1 MEADSK
7 KHRFRKGRSATF
19 SIDGFNI
26 TIVANEEGESS
37 NRQQASFARSKSQS
51 ALWNAITAG
60 MGIKGKEQKPPL
72 SDPRSPEEIL
82 ADDLPAADQPDATE
96 KTATRYLPQIPLHP
110 HSFSSLRFFPP
121 VDETEHGFSLSA
133 GLLPLFDWW
142 CSSSLPLVWRA
153 RQCALIPDCAAL
165 PSACRCC
172 WESMA
177 RLQDPCAHTGEE

>member
-7 KHRFRKGRSATF
+7 KHRFRKGRVQPSA
-19 SIDGFNI
+19 IDGFNI
-26 TIVANEEGESS
+26 TIVEQDGSASRLLLEDRSLSEKDITGKVCGNEEGESS

-96 KTATRYLPQIPLHP
+96 KTATR
-110 HSFSSLRFFPP
+110 F
-121 VDETEHGFSLSA
+121 
-133 GLLPLFDWW
+133 
-142 CSSSLPLVWRA
+142 
-153 RQCALIPDCAAL
+153 AAL
-165 PSACRCC
+165 AIHKSK
-172 WESMA
+172 S
-177 RLQDPCAHTGEE
+177 

>member
-96 KTATRYLPQIPLHP
+96 KTATR
-110 HSFSSLRFFPP
+110 F
-121 VDETEHGFSLSA
+121 
-133 GLLPLFDWW
+133 
-142 CSSSLPLVWRA
+142 
-153 RQCALIPDCAAL
+153 AAL
-165 PSACRCC
+165 AI
-172 WESMA
+172 
-177 RLQDPCAHTGEE
+177 HTSTS

>member
-37 NRQQASFARSKSQS
+37 NRPQASFARSKSQS

-96 KTATRYLPQIPLHP
+96 KTAIRDLFLCPPNNKKVTRNKKAITQTDIQSPEASQTH
-110 HSFSSLRFFPP
+110 
-121 VDETEHGFSLSA
+121 
-133 GLLPLFDWW
+133 
-142 CSSSLPLVWRA
+142 SSSHSRWNSDSLLWSAPTVLEADPQVQRPPLTSPA
-153 RQCALIPDCAAL
+153 QQQP
-165 PSACRCC
+165 PSLA
-172 WESMA
+172 SLA
-177 RLQDPCAHTGEE
+177 G